1 MSKKKVA
8 AEVLTI
14 LGVKARKGTK
24 KAAALQAKAD
34 KLKKQ
39 KETASKIDKRVKD
52 AITKGGGDTKKYTRK
67 ISNENLKSAALAKK
81 KKEEATKK
89 VKGKNIETQKK
100 GESQTQKSLRFKKKY
115 DVQEGM
121 GLDAESGGSRR
132 AAQDV
137 DQGKAGTVT
146 QAKGQNF
153 VQSQINKARVSEAKQ
168 KVSLQGKVDRGTA
181 TAREE
186 AKLNKLKKADKDATG
201 KSRRGQRTKVKV
213 QDGTWFNKQTG
224 EEITDPKFKN
234 KLTEGGKENA
244 FVNWTRNPTEREIEQ
259 ANKNRIA
266 RGMTKR
272 EREMA
277 GLKSGELKSLTKL
290 SKTPKGNVAGKGGT
304 GRNRQNLNMGGL
316 TKPTANQT
324 GLKKLPTAVRN
335 KMGYMYGGGMSK
347 KPRMSSMDYRK
358 GGLVIM
364 IGQAKPM
371 KNKKGK

>member
-1 MSKKKVA
+1 MSKKKVV

-67 ISNENLKSAALAKK
+67 ISNENLKSAAPAKK
-81 KKEEATKK
+81 KKAETTKK
-89 VKGKNIETQKK
+89 VRDKNVETQKK
-100 GESQTQKSLRFKKKY
+100 GGGQTQKNLNFKKKY
-115 DVQEGM
+115 DIQEGM

-137 DQGKAGTVT
+137 DQGKAGKVT
-146 QAKGQNF
+146 ATPGKNF

-201 KSRRGQRTKVKV
+201 KSGRGQRTKVKV
-213 QDGTWFNKQTG
+213 QDG
-224 EEITDPKFKN
+224 IT
-234 KLTEGGKENA
+234 T
-244 FVNWTRNPTEREIEQ
+244 TQ
-259 ANKNRIA
+259 A
-266 RGMTKR
+266 G
-272 EREMA
+272 
-277 GLKSGELKSLTKL
+277 
-290 SKTPKGNVAGKGGT
+290 
-304 GRNRQNLNMGGL
+304 
-316 TKPTANQT
+316 
-324 GLKKLPTAVRN
+324 
-335 KMGYMYGGGMSK
+335 
-347 KPRMSSMDYRK
+347 
-358 GGLVIM
+358 
-364 IGQAKPM
+364 
-371 KNKKGK
+371 